1 MAILKNSSILT
12 ILQMPSGSSAQR
24 PSIPANGMM
33 RFNTTYNVMEIYNGS
48 IWWDLDN
55 NVASDI
61 GLTVTTPATSGT
73 QLKQVR
79 PTFLSGNY
87 FIQPPGHHSYLVY
100 VDMTNQGGG
109 WVLVGCGRE
118 GASNGV
124 AWWNDAGGG
133 SFSTNLVSANLNSN
147 TVAYLP
153 TSWIRAMVK
162 GYSWNAMSG
171 MLVNRTIA
179 GDSFLFRTST
189 SNFTWSSFGGA
200 VDTQPSTA
208 ITMSYSRFV
217 GQWLS
222 STNSYNFTNNFWGDT
237 ISAGSPVANDV
248 TRSFTWTW
256 SGHSAGG
263 IQYSG
268 WSAGSSFTNGF
279 QAGVEGHSL
288 QHVNVFVK

>member
-1 MAILKNSSILT
+1 
-12 ILQMPSGSSAQR
+12 
-24 PSIPANGMM
+24 MM

-61 GLTVTTPATSGT
+61 GLTEASPATSGT

-87 FIQPPGHHSYLVY
+87 YIQPPGHQPCLVY

-109 WVLVGCGRE
+109 WVLVGIGRQ

-133 SFSTNLVSANLNSN
+133 SFSTSLISENLSSN
-147 TVAYLP
+147 TVSYLP
-153 TSWIRAMVK
+153 TSWIRAMIK
-162 GYSWNAMSG
+162 GYSWNAMTG
-171 MLVNRTIA
+171 LLLNRTVA
-179 GDSFLFRTST
+179 GDSFYLRTSA
-189 SNFTWSSFGGA
+189 SNFKWSNFGGT
-200 VDTQPSTA
+200 VDTQPGFATT
-208 ITMSYSRFV
+208 IRYSRYA

-222 STNSYNFTNNFWGDT
+222 STLNYEFNNNFWSDT
-237 ISAGSPVANDV
+237 LSSGAPVANDV
-248 TRSFTWTW
+248 SRLFTWNW

-268 WSAGSSFTNGF
+268 WSAGASFTNGF
-279 QAGVEGHSL
+279 QAGTEGHSI
-288 QHVNVFVK
+288 QQVNVFIK